1 MGEFSLSHWILIAVL
16 LLIFFG
22 PSKLPQLGKSLGK
35 AINGFK
41 EGLNSK
47 GDTEDV
53 TPPNARL
60 DNQTKQE
67 SAEKE
72 KQKHSDHS

>member
-1 MGEFSLSHWILIAVL
+1 MGEFSLSHWILIAIIL
-16 LLIFFG
+16 LLFFG

-47 GDTEDV
+47 GDAEDV
-53 TPPNARL
+53 TNPNNRL
-60 DNQTKQE
+60 ENQTKQDVPHQ
-67 SAEKE
+67 EKKKTE
-72 KQKHSDHS
+72 QS